1 MFDYESKRYKIHINE
16 IKVNKI
22 HVQINENE
30 KL

>member
-22 HVQINENE
+22 HVQTNENE